1 MDMESLMA
9 QAKTLQDN
17 VASAQEKLGGMHV
30 KGLAKGGAC
39 IVDMSGKYDI
49 ISVTINPTIV
59 SQGAAAIEE
68 AVVSALRDAK
78 AKADDLIDNV
88 MGEATAGMQL
98 PQ

>member
-1 MDMESLMA
+1 MDMENLMA

-17 VASAQEKLGGMHV
+17 VAAAQEKLGSMHV

-49 ISVTINPTIV
+49 ISVTINPAIV

-78 AKADDLIDNV
+78 SKADDLIDNV